1 MEKTRRTLL
10 IVLILLAAIPM
21 QSNNRT
27 ILLWGHVKDAF
38 TNGGIKNVK
47 ITLLDENKVPIDSQT
62 VQYFNEDKSNMDSY
76 YKFSIPA
83 EPKKYI
89 IKAEHPDYET
99 CYIKYDVKYVGRN
112 EYFDAPFHY
121 MKHKIKTLQGKDLK
135 DVVVKAT
142 RVKIVF
148 KNDTVVYNADA
159 FNLPNGSMLDELIR
173 QLPGVKL
180 TDTGEIYL
188 NGKKVDNLMLQG
200 ENFFKKDKQ
209 LVLKNFPAYTVKNV
223 SFYDK
228 MTDRS
233 KYLGYNNERKEFVMD
248 VKLKKEYSK
257 GYIANVEGGYGTHD
271 RYTGRFF
278 GLRYTPHSRFSLFGN
293 FNNLNQEY
301 SPGSDGEWDPRTFDS
316 GVFSMKVVGMNVFS
330 ANKEETVKNDLTARV
345 KWDNSDNNT
354 RTVASTFLPT
364 NENYV
369 ASSQNV
375 SGHGIYSFIDNEL
388 TISKPFYISS
398 STGWMYNN
406 CSSWYTQRSVT
417 FDKNPFHDNEGA
429 ESLIDRVFKSE
440 LQPIDTT
447 MVNSMY
453 KDFDI
458 HGYYS
463 SLWEVLSTSK
473 KLPWGDS
480 FDVNMDVTYTKEK
493 STGFNDYQIRYMDQN
508 HDDLQNQY
516 SKEPTTH
523 FRYKVWGSYNI
534 HLLSK
539 WNIAMG
545 YEYHQRYEHEIH
557 DKYRL
562 DWLDGWSKTHHIGD
576 IPSTRD
582 SLLAALDYGNSNYT
596 WYHSREHSG
605 LFHVFYD
612 KDDKEGKMRFDLN
625 INIINK
631 YEKLRYQKASLDTM
645 AFNRNWLFTPSVS
658 FNYSTPKGLGLDM
671 SYGTEI
677 NTPELIK
684 KINVTDTTDPLAR
697 YRGNNDLKNSLS
709 HVFHLGFRNRI
720 ASMQAQYNVAA
731 DFRIDRNLIGNA
743 VTYNQSSGVYT
754 YQPRNIN
761 GNWTG
766 SVSNGFSMA
775 LDKDRLWN
783 LENNASFNFNRNV
796 DFVTLAGR
804 ADYQTSKVNNIYV
817 TDGLKLTM
825 QKNKFRGA
833 LIGNM
838 EWHNSVSLSDNFS
851 TMNVFDFN
859 YGMTA
864 TYVLPLNIGISTDLK
879 MYSRRGYSESAAN
892 NNYLIWNMSLS
903 RSFIKNKLDLRV
915 TGYDLLQ
922 KISNH
927 SFVVNG
933 QGRTET
939 FYNSIPSYVMLTIG
953 YKISVN
959 PR

>member
-27 ILLWGHVKDAF
+27 ILLCGHVKDAF

-47 ITLLDENKVPIDSQT
+47 ITLLDENKVPVDSQT
-62 VQYFNEDKSNMDSY
+62 VQYYNEDKSYMDSY

-112 EYFDAPFHY
+112 ESFEAPFHY

-180 TDTGEIYL
+180 TDSGEIYL

-200 ENFFKKDKQ
+200 EIFFKKDKQ
-209 LVLKNFPAYTVKNV
+209 LALKNFPAYTVKNV

-257 GYIANVEGGYGTHD
+257 GYIANAEGGYGTHN
-271 RYTGRFF
+271 RYTGRLF
-278 GLRYTPHSRFSLFGN
+278 GLRYTPHSRFTLFGN
-293 FNNLNQEY
+293 FNNLNQEC
-301 SPGSDGEWDPRTFDS
+301 SPGSDGEWNPRSLYD
-316 GVFSMKVVGMNVFS
+316 GVSSIKTVGMYVFS
-330 ANKEETVKNDLTARV
+330 ANKEETVKNDLTASV
-345 KWDNSDNNT
+345 KWDNSENNT

-375 SGHGIYSFIDNEL
+375 RGHGIYSLIDNEL

-398 STGWMYNN
+398 STGWMYYN
-406 CSSWYTQRSVT
+406 CGSWYTQRSVT
-417 FDKNPFHDNEGA
+417 YNKSPFHDNEGA
-429 ESLIDRVFKSE
+429 ESLIDRIFKSE

-447 MVNSMY
+447 MVNSMQ
-453 KDFDI
+453 KDFDT

-463 SLWEVLSTSK
+463 SLWQVLGTSK

-480 FDVNMDVTYTKEK
+480 FDVNMDATYTKEK
-493 STGFNDYQIRYMDQN
+493 STVFNNYQIRYMDQN

-523 FRYKVWGSYNI
+523 FRYKAWGSYNI
-534 HLLSK
+534 HLLNK

-545 YEYHQRYEHEIH
+545 YEYEQRYRHEIH

-562 DWLDGWSKTHHIGD
+562 DWLDGWSKSHHIGD

-596 WYHSREHSG
+596 WYHAREHSG

-612 KDDKEGKMRFDLN
+612 KDDKESKMRFDLN
-625 INIINK
+625 MNIINK

-658 FNYSTPKGLGLDM
+658 FNYSTPKGMGLDM

-677 NTPELIK
+677 NTPELAK

-720 ASMQAQYNVAA
+720 ASIQAQYNIAA

-796 DFVTLAGR
+796 DFVTLAGS
-804 ADYQTSKVNNIYV
+804 ADYQISKVNNIYV

-879 MYSRRGYSESAAN
+879 MYSRRGYSESVAN

>member
-1 MEKTRRTLL
+1 MDKRRILL
-10 IVLILLAAIPM
+10 IVLILLAAMPM
-21 QSNNRT
+21 LSNNRT
-27 ILLWGHVKDAF
+27 ILLCGHVKDAF

-47 ITLLDENKVPIDSQT
+47 ITLLDENKVPIDSQK
-62 VQYFNEDKSNMDSY
+62 VQYYNEDKSYMDSY

-112 EYFDAPFHY
+112 ESFEAPFHY
-121 MKHKIKTLQGKDLK
+121 MKRKIKTLQGKDLK

-180 TDTGEIYL
+180 TDSGEIYL
-188 NGKKVDNLMLQG
+188 NGKKVDNLLLQG
-200 ENFFKKDKQ
+200 EKFFKKDRQ
-209 LVLKNFPAYTVKNV
+209 LALKNFPAYTVKNV

-228 MTDRS
+228 TTDRS

-257 GYIANVEGGYGTHD
+257 GYIANAEGGYGTHD

-278 GLRYTPHSRFSLFGN
+278 GLRYTPHTRLSLFGN
-293 FNNLNQEY
+293 LNNLDQDY
-301 SPGSDGEWDPRTFDS
+301 SPGSDGEWNPRS
-316 GVFSMKVVGMNVFS
+316 LYNGVFSMKTVGMYAFS
-330 ANKEETVKNDLTARV
+330 ENKEETVKNDLTAEVR
-345 KWDNSDNNT
+345 WSNSDDNT

-369 ASSQNV
+369 ASSHNQKA
-375 SGHGIYSFIDNEL
+375 HGIFAYVDNEL

-398 STGWMYNN
+398 STGWQYNN
-406 CSSWYTQRSVT
+406 GSSWYKERSVT
-417 FDKNPFHDNEGA
+417 YNESPFHDNEGA
-429 ESLIDRVFKSE
+429 ESLIDRIFKSE

-447 MVNSMY
+447 MVNSMQ
-453 KDFDI
+453 KDFDT

-463 SLWEVLSTSK
+463 SLWQVLGTSK
-473 KLPWGDS
+473 KLPWGDH
-480 FDVNMDVTYTKEK
+480 FDVNIDATYTKEK
-493 STGFNDYQIRYMDQN
+493 STVFNDYQIRYMDQN

-516 SKEPTTH
+516 SKEPTTR

-545 YEYHQRYEHEIH
+545 YEYHQQYRHEIH

-562 DWLDGWSKTHHIGD
+562 DWLDGWSKSHHIGD
-576 IPSTRD
+576 LPSTRD

-605 LFHVFYD
+605 IFHVFYD
-612 KDDKEGKMRFDLN
+612 KDDKQGKIRFDLN
-625 INIINK
+625 VNIINK

-658 FNYSTPKGLGLDM
+658 FNYSTPKGMGLDM

-720 ASMQAQYNVAA
+720 ASMQAQYNIAA

-743 VTYNQSSGVYT
+743 VTYNQSNGVYT

-766 SVSNGFSMA
+766 SLSNGFSMA

-796 DFVTLAGR
+796 DFVTLAGS
-804 ADYQTSKVNNIYV
+804 ADYQISKVNNIYV

-825 QKNKFRGA
+825 QKNKFRAA
-833 LIGNM
+833 LLGNM

-879 MYSRRGYSESAAN
+879 MYSRRGYSESVAN
-892 NNYLIWNMSLS
+892 TNYLIWNMSLS
-903 RSFIKNKLDLRV
+903 RSFIKDKLDVRV

-922 KISNH
+922 KISEH

-939 FYNSIPSYVMLTIG
+939 FCNNIPSYVMLTVG
-953 YKISVN
+953 YKISIN
-959 PR
+959 PK

>member
-1 MEKTRRTLL
+1 M
-10 IVLILLAAIPM
+10 
-21 QSNNRT
+21 
-27 ILLWGHVKDAF
+27 
-38 TNGGIKNVK
+38 
-47 ITLLDENKVPIDSQT
+47 
-62 VQYFNEDKSNMDSY
+62 
-76 YKFSIPA
+76 
-83 EPKKYI
+83 
-89 IKAEHPDYET
+89 
-99 CYIKYDVKYVGRN
+99 GRN

-121 MKHKIKTLQGKDLK
+121 MKRKIKTLQGKDLK

-180 TDTGEIYL
+180 TDTGEIFL
-188 NGKKVDNLMLQG
+188 NGKKVDNLLLQG

-209 LVLKNFPAYTVKNV
+209 LALKNFPAYTIKNV

-228 MTDRS
+228 TTDRS

-257 GYIANVEGGYGTHD
+257 GYIANAEGGYGTHD
-271 RYTGRFF
+271 RYTGRLF
-278 GLRYTPHSRFSLFGN
+278 GLRYTPHSRFTLFGN
-293 FNNLNQEY
+293 FNNLNQEN
-301 SPGSDGEWDPRTFDS
+301 SPGSDGEWNPRS
-316 GVFSMKVVGMNVFS
+316 LYNGVSSMKTVGMYSFS
-330 ANKEETVKNDLTARV
+330 ENKEETVKNDLTAEVR
-345 KWDNSDNNT
+345 WSNSDDNT

-369 ASSQNV
+369 ASSHNQKA
-375 SGHGIYSFIDNEL
+375 HGIFSYVDNEL
-388 TISKPFYISS
+388 TISKPFYITS
-398 STGWMYNN
+398 STGWQYNN
-406 CSSWYTQRSVT
+406 GSSWYTERSVT
-417 FDKNPFHDNEGA
+417 YNKSPFHDNEGA
-429 ESLIDRVFKSE
+429 ESLIDRIFKSE

-447 MVNSMY
+447 MVNSMQ
-453 KDFDI
+453 KDFDT

-463 SLWEVLSTSK
+463 SLWQVLGTSK
-473 KLPWGDS
+473 KLPWGDN
-480 FDVNMDVTYTKEK
+480 FDVNMDATYTKEK
-493 STGFNDYQIRYMDQN
+493 STTFNDYQIRYMDQN
-508 HDDLQNQY
+508 HDELQNQY
-516 SKEPTTH
+516 SKEPTTR
-523 FRYKVWGSYNI
+523 FRYKAWGSYNI

-545 YEYHQRYEHEIH
+545 YEYEQRYRHEIH

-562 DWLDGWSKTHHIGD
+562 DWLDGWSKSHHIGNL
-576 IPSTRD
+576 PSTRD
-582 SLLAALDYGNSNYT
+582 SLLVALDYGNSNYT

-612 KDDKEGKMRFDLN
+612 KDDKESKMRFDLN

-658 FNYSTPKGLGLDM
+658 FNYSTPKGMGLDM

-677 NTPELIK
+677 NTPELTK

-709 HVFHLGFRNRI
+709 HVFHLEFRNRI

-796 DFVTLAGR
+796 DFVTLAGS
-804 ADYQTSKVNNIYV
+804 ADYQISKVNNIYV
-817 TDGLKLTM
+817 TDGLRLTM
-825 QKNKFRGA
+825 QKNKFRAA
-833 LIGNM
+833 LLGNM
-838 EWHNSVSLSDNFS
+838 EWHNSVSLSNNFS

-879 MYSRRGYSESAAN
+879 MYSRRGYSESVAN
-892 NNYLIWNMSLS
+892 TNYLIWNMSLS
-903 RSFIKNKLDLRV
+903 RSFIKNKLDVRV
-915 TGYDLLQ
+915 IGYDLLQ

-939 FYNSIPSYVMLTIG
+939 FYNNIPSYVMLTVG
-953 YKISVN
+953 YKISIN
-959 PR
+959 PK